1 MKKKG
6 FTLIELLAVIVIL
19 AIIALIATP
28 LVLKYIEKSRKESKV
43 DSAYS
48 FVRNLETEIANFSIK
63 NKGQKFNI
71 SPKNGE
77 FYEYS
82 DFGKDIDTTVK
93 GDKPDTIKVCLSSL
107 GQVEKAMFEYGNSYV
122 SYDGK
127 KGSIS
132 NKDTYD
138 NFSCSGNVAGGN
150 SCFEA
155 VGESVFEGEI
165 EFNNDASAYFVEIT
179 MDDFNKFEA
188 GKIYGL
194 EVGSD
199 ICAIMYSNYS
209 NGGTMVYMQDEDQTT
224 IAMVDSAD
232 ASMIYLAV
240 MSQIVI
246 PGKQTV
252 KIVEAKDP
260 YPDYGMKIQSYGYNW
275 LYSKNFVEGNA
286 HVYITDENS
295 TVYCDKNITFEKN
308 GDFVGQ
314 SSYDNTNLGN
324 LDSVYNAITDGR
336 TITVKVTQ
344 TVNGE
349 EVVTTIGGITPEFRK
364 EGNRDIYFWGNPMI
378 PSAS

>member
-48 FVRNLETEIANFSIK
+48 FVRNLETEIANYAIKNNGKKYTTNKESIK
-63 NKGQKFNI
+63 ELGL
-71 SPKNGE
+71 
-77 FYEYS
+77 
-82 DFGKDIDTTVK
+82 DITVK
-93 GDKPDTIKVCLSSL
+93 GENPEDGKVCISNV
-107 GQVEKAMFEYGNSYV
+107 GQVEKGVFQYGKYYV

-132 NKDTYD
+132 DKDTYD
-138 NFSCSGNVAGGN
+138 NFSCSDNVAGGN

-155 VGESVFEGEI
+155 VGESIFEGEI
-165 EFNNDASAYFVEIT
+165 EFINDASAYFVEIT

-314 SSYDNTNLGN
+314 SSYDDTNLGD

-378 PSAS
+378 PSES